1 MKPFPTLA
9 LSNEWFRTDLST
21 GGENNRAVW
30 KNSIFNEHFLHFIS
44 HPLAKAR
51 NRASREGRKD

>member
-21 GGENNRAVW
+21 GGENNWAEL
-30 KNSIFNEHFLHFIS
+30 KYSTFNEHFLHFIS
-44 HPLAKAR
+44 HPLAKHSTEHR
-51 NRASREGRKD
+51 